1 MYNTTYKKKKKS
13 KIWIIIIILLIALIA
28 GGAYWYYYT
37 NNVTAAEAGETLP
50 ELEQGQ
56 EYLYARITSI
66 LGNEMTADLYEDE
79 KAIGTDQTWLIPV
92 GTDVVTKLGTTTSFS
107 RLASGDYI
115 RILVQNEPDSQDILK
130 IWIVN

>member
-37 NNVTAAEAGETLP
+37 KNVTASEAGETLP

-66 LGNEMTADLYEDE
+66 LGNEMTATLYEDE
-79 KAIGTDQTWLIPV
+79 RPTDSDQTWLIPV

>member
-1 MYNTTYKKKKKS
+1 MYKKKKKS

-37 NNVTAAEAGETLP
+37 NNVTVAEAGETLP

>member
-1 MYNTTYKKKKKS
+1 MYNTTYKKKKKN
-13 KIWIIIIILLIALIA
+13 KIWIILAIILLALIA
-28 GGAYWYYYT
+28 GGAYWYYYS
-37 NNVTAAEAGETLP
+37 NNVEAEENANALP

-56 EYLYARITSI
+56 EYIYVRITSI
-66 LGNEMTADLYEDE
+66 LGNEMTATIYEDDRE
-79 KAIGTDQTWLIPV
+79 TDNSETWLIPV

-115 RILVQNEPDSQDILK
+115 RILVQNESDSQDILK